1 MPLRLDLIASEAKLE
16 RAIHHVETL
25 TSQIPTA
32 FGDHDAYG
40 IRFSDIDP
48 ITGWCDVFLVPHRA
62 AMEKP
67 GLGVIVGDIVHN
79 LRCALDYV
87 ITGLVDKSNF
97 KLNSKHMFPI
107 FLNPGD
113 YAKVVGDN
121 LNARTKGPL
130 GGARHGLGLV
140 EQLQPYH
147 WPSPRESPPWIIHR
161 FSNADKHREV
171 AATIPVPLPG
181 EGLNFVFTGTMVER
195 APVAEIPDWSP
206 FNESLIHRM
215 RFDPPIATDLHV
227 EGPLRLMVTF
237 HTAEFGTEPPC
248 SVHGQVF
255 EQLCDWVR
263 TVLVQFGSL

>member
-1 MPLRLDLIASEAKLE
+1 MPLHLDLSASKAKLD
-16 RAIHHVETL
+16 RAIHHVEAL
-25 TSQIPTA
+25 ENRIPTA
-32 FGDHDAYG
+32 FGDQDAYG
-40 IRFSDIDP
+40 IRCSEVDP
-48 ITGWCDVFLVPHRA
+48 ETGWCEVFLVPYRA

-87 ITGLVDKSNF
+87 VTALVDKSGF
-97 KLNSKHMFPI
+97 RLNSKHMFPI

-113 YAKVVGDN
+113 YAHTVGDD
-121 LNARTKGPL
+121 RTAKTRGPL
-130 GGARHGLGLV
+130 GGIRYGPGLI

-147 WPSPRESPPWIIHR
+147 WPSPRESPPWIIYR

-181 EGLNFVFTGTMVER
+181 EGLNFAFKGTMVER

-206 FNESLIHRM
+206 FKESLIHRM

-237 HTAEFGTEPPC
+237 HTAEFGTESPC
-248 SVHGQVF
+248 SVHGQIF
-255 EQLCDWVR
+255 GQLCDWVR
-263 TVLVQFGSL
+263 IVLDQFASL